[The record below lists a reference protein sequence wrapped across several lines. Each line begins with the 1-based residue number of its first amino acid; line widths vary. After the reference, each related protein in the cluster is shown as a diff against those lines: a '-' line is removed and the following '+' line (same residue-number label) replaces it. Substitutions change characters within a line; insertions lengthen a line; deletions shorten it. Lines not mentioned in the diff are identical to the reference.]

1 MADMVSN
8 NICEI
13 EVLDKA
19 NSDLSRNNINITASA
34 FYTLIEQKNLSMFS
48 ALMSP
53 DLKIYK
59 NNEVWDYETTL
70 SYLQNLISKYKK
82 IKFLPLEM
90 VISNGQF
97 VTVKFTEKMYL
108 SDGTTR
114 AEKFISIFHIVDSK
128 ILNIWELSV
137 AEDES

>member
-108 SDGTTR
+108 SDDTTR